1 MAKKKYYAVKK
12 GKTPGIYLTWEDC
25 KAQTEG
31 FSGAIYKSFPT
42 LEQAEQ
48 YVEGESS
55 QDDDSPREEKTKAVA
70 EENCAVAYVDGSFNV
85 ATGDY
90 SCGVV
95 FLYQGQEETMAEKGK
110 DEELAQMRN
119 VAGEILGSQLAME
132 HAIALGIKKIKIVHD
147 YQGIASWC
155 LGEWKTNKE
164 GTRAYKQFYDSIK
177 DRLEVQFV
185 KVTGHSGD
193 YYNDR
198 ADELAKS
205 VIF

>member
-1 MAKKKYYAVKK
+1 M
-12 GKTPGIYLTWEDC
+12 
-25 KAQTEG
+25 
-31 FSGAIYKSFPT
+31 
-42 LEQAEQ
+42 
-48 YVEGESS
+48 EGESS
-55 QDDDSPREEKTKAVA
+55 RDDDSQREEKTKAVA
-70 EENCAVAYVDGSFNV
+70 EESCAVAYVDGSFNV

-185 KVTGHSGD
+185 KVKGHSGD